1 MMTTR
6 CAVSIWA
13 SAASSFSA
21 SFTAS
26 CTNAL
31 MAGSPNAW
39 SVPLPNPLGKPFTPA
54 TPSRLSKTAYSPSR
68 TATFTSRRMRT
79 ISRCCPAS
87 KSWLPRT
94 AAQGTRRTA
103 STSAS
108 VFASS
113 TRPRSVRS
121 PHRTSPSA
129 SALTDFTSS
138 RNFPCSSSRQCRS
151 PSAARRND
159 RGIVVSFDRQ
169 PPLGRRAGLAAAHV
183 VEPQVLEGVAVL
195 HLREER
201 AAADAAR
208 VVARR
213 DALPRPAE
221 QLAHDPVRHLR
232 ALAREGEPV
241 QDDLGEQHLPVPVE
255 AREEAIPVHLVA
267 AGADEVR
274 HVVAVE
280 ALPLAHERL
289 RPDHLLGRREQ
300 HGAPHDLCRPRV
312 LEPGIVHRAEAVAG
326 REDEVAE
333 PLAAVALPDP
343 DRVQEL
349 GPEPRA
355 LEGPECRLEVA
366 PAQED
371 VEVLRVPEDPRV
383 LEERVGAR
391 DDVRDRSRVE
401 RPERVRPR
409 VELAGRPLLG
419 RSLLA
424 HAFRCHPEEDL
435 HPPRTREPPAPSPGT
450 RASA

>member
-195 HLREER
+195 HLR
-201 AAADAAR
+201 
-208 VVARR
+208 
-213 DALPRPAE
+213 
-221 QLAHDPVRHLR
+221 

-326 REDEVAE
+326 REDEVDE
-333 PLAAVALPDP
+333 PLASVALPDP